1 MGGWSLDAGTTK
13 ELTMTQPHD
22 HDQHDAQPQD
32 PRDPHGQAP
41 PPPGGGDPQ
50 GYQDT
55 GQQGY
60 QGAPHQGYQGV
71 PQQGVPQP
79 WQQQQVLSP
88 QDQRNYGMLAHLA
101 PAIAIPLSA
110 GTLGF
115 VASLVVYLMYKDRGD
130 FVRAHAVNSLNV
142 QIVTAIGLIL
152 STLLMVILI
161 GFITY
166 PLICV
171 VAVVIHVIGAS
182 KARNGE
188 LWSPPLTPAFVR

>member
-50 GYQDT
+50 GYQGT

-152 STLLMVILI
+152 SAMLTVVFI
-161 GFITY
+161 GIIMY
-166 PLICV
+166 PIVCV

>member
-1 MGGWSLDAGTTK
+1 
-13 ELTMTQPHD
+13 MTQPHD
-22 HDQHDAQPQD
+22 RDQHDAQPQD

-50 GYQDT
+50 GYQGT
-55 GQQGY
+55 GQQGN

>member
-22 HDQHDAQPQD
+22 HDQHDTQPQD

>member
-50 GYQDT
+50 GYQGT

>member
-50 GYQDT
+50 GYQGA

>member
-1 MGGWSLDAGTTK
+1 
-13 ELTMTQPHD
+13 MTQPHD
-22 HDQHDAQPQD
+22 HDQHGSQPQD

-50 GYQDT
+50 GYQGT

>member
-22 HDQHDAQPQD
+22 HDQHDTQPQD

-50 GYQDT
+50 GYQGT

-71 PQQGVPQP
+71 PQQGVPQQ

>member
-22 HDQHDAQPQD
+22 HDQHDTQPQD

-50 GYQDT
+50 GYQGT

>member
-22 HDQHDAQPQD
+22 HDQHDTQPQD

-50 GYQDT
+50 GYQGT

-171 VAVVIHVIGAS
+171 VAVVIHVIGAV
-182 KARNGE
+182 KANNGE
-188 LWSPPLTPAFVR
+188 WWTPPLTPQLVK

>member
-1 MGGWSLDAGTTK
+1 
-13 ELTMTQPHD
+13 MTQPHD

-41 PPPGGGDPQ
+41 PPPGGGDGQ
-50 GYQDT
+50 GYQGT

-161 GFITY
+161 GFIMY

>member
-13 ELTMTQPHD
+13 ELTMTQPQD

-41 PPPGGGDPQ
+41 PPPGGGDGQ
-50 GYQDT
+50 GYQGT

-79 WQQQQVLSP
+79 WQQQVLSP

>member
-22 HDQHDAQPQD
+22 HDQHGSQSQD

-50 GYQDT
+50 GYQGT
-55 GQQGY
+55 GQQGN

>member
-22 HDQHDAQPQD
+22 RDQHDAQPQD

-50 GYQDT
+50 GYQGT

-142 QIVTAIGLIL
+142 QIVTAIGLIISAML
-152 STLLMVILI
+152 TVVFI
-161 GFITY
+161 GIIMY
-166 PLICV
+166 PIVCV
-171 VAVVIHVIGAS
+171 VAIVIHVIGAS